1 MRETSGASSSML
13 ASSSDGAAPVVG
25 PPLMPSTF
33 EILTTSTGLV
43 YHTDRKRQYLKRVHT
58 GQVRESR
65 FCVQCAEPKNE
76 VPQRGD
82 TVKINDWS
90 PPYHHV
96 DGCFLCRSF
105 KKFSICLVCQGNGAI
120 NAQTKR

>member
-1 MRETSGASSSML
+1 ML

-25 PPLMPSTF
+25 PRLMPSTF
-33 EILTTSTGLV
+33 EVLTTSTGLV
-43 YHTDRKRQYLKRVHT
+43 YQTDRKCQYLKRVHT